1 MMFCNHVIAQSRFP
15 FSLILR
21 SRQRRRIILSLSK
34 DRRAGKKRTAH
45 LPSPSSFE
53 ASLRSAPQDD
63 GEALQSVKIETY
75 GVRRR
80 A

>member
-1 MMFCNHVIAQSRFP
+1 MMFYNPVIAQSRFS

-21 SRQRRRIILSLSK
+21 SHQRRRNILSLSK
-34 DRRAGKKRTAH
+34 DRWAKGNAQCLR
-45 LPSPSSFE
+45 SPFE
-53 ASLRSAPQDD
+53 ASLRSASQDE
-63 GEALQSVKIETY
+63 GEALWPVTIGTY

>member
-34 DRRAGKKRTAH
+34 DRRVGKKRTAH
-45 LPSPSSFE
+45 LPSSFE
-53 ASLRSAPQDD
+53 AWLRSAPQDD
-63 GEALQSVKIETY
+63 GEALQSVKIGTY

>member
-1 MMFCNHVIAQSRFP
+1 MMFCNHVIAQSRFS

-21 SRQRRRIILSLSK
+21 SRQRRRNILSLSK
-34 DRRAGKKRTAH
+34 DRRVREKRTAR
-45 LPSPSSFE
+45 LPSSFE
-53 ASLRSAPQDD
+53 ASLRSAPQDE
-63 GEALQSVKIETY
+63 GEALRSVQIGTY